1 MDTKRETLLPLATY
15 ASVATA
21 ILLVGLKTWAWLAS
35 GSVSLLASLVDSL
48 TDSMA
53 SIVNL
58 FAVRL
63 ALRPADDNHPFG
75 HGKAESLSALAQ
87 SAFIGGS
94 AVFLLLNA
102 VERLLHP
109 QPLQQTT
116 LGIAVMLVSLLLTL
130 ALVLFQRWVLRHAQS
145 QAVSADSL
153 HYVTDFASNIVV
165 LVALVLAAWGWQ
177 RADAVLALLLGG
189 WIFWSAAK
197 IAIEAVNTLMDKALS
212 PADIARIEAAALAV
226 PGVLGIHDLRTR
238 LSGARHFIQMHI
250 DLDARLNIVEA
261 HDIAVAVAAQV
272 RALFEDAEVMVHQD
286 PVEANGQSAG
296 QEAV

>member
-48 TDSMA
+48 TDSLA

-130 ALVLFQRWVLRHAQS
+130 ALVLFQRGVLRRAQS

-197 IAIEAVNTLMDKALS
+197 IAIEAVNTLMDKALP
-212 PADIARIEAAALAV
+212 PADVARIEAAALAV

-238 LSGARHFIQMHI
+238 LSGARHFVQMHI

-261 HDIAVAVAAQV
+261 HDIAVAVAAQI
-272 RALFEDAEVMVHQD
+272 RALFEEAEVIVHQD
-286 PVEANGQSAG
+286 PVEAGGQSAG

>member
-21 ILLVGLKTWAWLAS
+21 ILLVSLKTWAWLAS

-48 TDSMA
+48 TDSLA

-130 ALVLFQRWVLRHAQS
+130 ALVLFQRWVLRRAQS

>member
-48 TDSMA
+48 TDSLA

-197 IAIEAVNTLMDKALS
+197 IAIEAVNTLMDKALP
-212 PADIARIEAAALAV
+212 PADVARIEAAALAV

-261 HDIAVAVAAQV
+261 HDIAVAVAAQI
-272 RALFEDAEVMVHQD
+272 RALFEEAEVIVHQD
-286 PVEANGQSAG
+286 PVEAGGQSAG

>member
-48 TDSMA
+48 TDSLA
-53 SIVNL
+53 CIVNL

-197 IAIEAVNTLMDKALS
+197 IAIEAVNTLMDKALP
-212 PADIARIEAAALAV
+212 PADVARIEAAALAV

-238 LSGARHFIQMHI
+238 LSGARHFVQMHI

-261 HDIAVAVAAQV
+261 HDIAVAVAAQI
-272 RALFEDAEVMVHQD
+272 RALFEEAEVIVHQD
-286 PVEANGQSAG
+286 PVEAGGQSAG

>member
-48 TDSMA
+48 TDSLA

-130 ALVLFQRWVLRHAQS
+130 ALVLFQRWVLRRAQS

-197 IAIEAVNTLMDKALS
+197 IAIEAVNTLMDKALP
-212 PADIARIEAAALAV
+212 PADVARIEAAALAV

-238 LSGARHFIQMHI
+238 LSGARHFVQMHI

-261 HDIAVAVAAQV
+261 HELAVAVAAQG
-272 RALFEDAEVMVHQD
+272 RAVLEEAEVIVHQD
-286 PVEANGQSAG
+286 PVEAGGQSAG

>member
-21 ILLVGLKTWAWLAS
+21 ILLVSLKTWAWLAS

-130 ALVLFQRWVLRHAQS
+130 ALVLFQRWVLRRAQS

-197 IAIEAVNTLMDKALS
+197 IAIEAVNTVMDKALS

-238 LSGARHFIQMHI
+238 LSGARHFVQMHI

-261 HDIAVAVAAQV
+261 HDIAVAVAAQI
-272 RALFEDAEVMVHQD
+272 RALFEEAEVIVHQD
-286 PVEANGQSAG
+286 PVEAGGQSAG

>member
-21 ILLVGLKTWAWLAS
+21 ILLVSLKTWAWLAS

-48 TDSMA
+48 TDSLA

-130 ALVLFQRWVLRHAQS
+130 ALVLFQRWVLRRAQS

-197 IAIEAVNTLMDKALS
+197 IAIEAVNTLMDKALP
-212 PADIARIEAAALAV
+212 PADVARIEAAALAV

-238 LSGARHFIQMHI
+238 LSGARHFVQIHI

-261 HDIAVAVAAQV
+261 HDIAVAVAAQI
-272 RALFEDAEVMVHQD
+272 RALFEEAEVIVHQD
-286 PVEANGQSAG
+286 PVEAGGQSAG

>member
-48 TDSMA
+48 TDSLA

-130 ALVLFQRWVLRHAQS
+130 ALVLFQRWVLRRAQS

-197 IAIEAVNTLMDKALS
+197 IAIEAVNTLMDKALP
-212 PADIARIEAAALAV
+212 PADVARIEAAALAV
-226 PGVLGIHDLRTR
+226 PVVLGIHDLRTR

-261 HDIAVAVAAQV
+261 HDIAVAVAAQI
-272 RALFEDAEVMVHQD
+272 RALFEEAEVIVHQD
-286 PVEANGQSAG
+286 PVEAGGQSAG

>member
-48 TDSMA
+48 TDSLA

-102 VERLLHP
+102 VERRFHP

-130 ALVLFQRWVLRHAQS
+130 ALVLFQRWVLRRAQS

-165 LVALVLAAWGWQ
+165 LAALVLAAWGWQ

-197 IAIEAVNTLMDKALS
+197 IAIEAVNTLMDKALP
-212 PADIARIEAAALAV
+212 PADVARIEAAALAV

-238 LSGARHFIQMHI
+238 LSGARHFVQMHI

-261 HDIAVAVAAQV
+261 HDIAVAVAAQI
-272 RALFEDAEVMVHQD
+272 RALFEEAEVIVHQD
-286 PVEANGQSAG
+286 PVEAGGQSAG

>member
-21 ILLVGLKTWAWLAS
+21 ILLVSLKTWAWLAS

-130 ALVLFQRWVLRHAQS
+130 ALVLFQRWVLRRAQS

-261 HDIAVAVAAQV
+261 HDIVMAVAAQI
-272 RALFEDAEVMVHQD
+272 RALFEEAEVIVHQD
-286 PVEANGQSAG
+286 PVEAGGQSAG

>member
-48 TDSMA
+48 TDSLA

-261 HDIAVAVAAQV
+261 HDIAVAVAAQI
-272 RALFEDAEVMVHQD
+272 RALFEEAEVIVHQD
-286 PVEANGQSAG
+286 PVEAGGQSAG

>member
-48 TDSMA
+48 TDSLA

-130 ALVLFQRWVLRHAQS
+130 ALVLFQRWVLRRAQS

-165 LVALVLAAWGWQ
+165 LVALLLAAWGWP

-197 IAIEAVNTLMDKALS
+197 IAIEAVNTLMDKALP

-261 HDIAVAVAAQV
+261 HDIAVAVAAQI
-272 RALFEDAEVMVHQD
+272 RALFEDAEVIIHQD
-286 PVEANGQSAG
+286 PVEASGQSTG

>member
-35 GSVSLLASLVDSL
+35 GSVSLIASLVDSL
-48 TDSMA
+48 TDSLA

-130 ALVLFQRWVLRHAQS
+130 ALVLFQRWVLRRAQS

-197 IAIEAVNTLMDKALS
+197 IAIEAVNTLMDKALP
-212 PADIARIEAAALAV
+212 PADVARIEAAALAV

-238 LSGARHFIQMHI
+238 LSGARHFVQMHI

-261 HDIAVAVAAQV
+261 HDIAVAVAAQI
-272 RALFEDAEVMVHQD
+272 RALFEEAEVIVHQD
-286 PVEANGQSAG
+286 PVEAGGQSAG

>member
-130 ALVLFQRWVLRHAQS
+130 ALVLFQRWVLRRAQS

-261 HDIAVAVAAQV
+261 HDIAVAVAAQI
-272 RALFEDAEVMVHQD
+272 RALFEEAEVIVHQD
-286 PVEANGQSAG
+286 PVEAGGQSAG

>member
-48 TDSMA
+48 TDSLA
-53 SIVNL
+53 SLVNL

-130 ALVLFQRWVLRHAQS
+130 ALVLFQRWVLRRAQS

-197 IAIEAVNTLMDKALS
+197 IAIEAVNTLMDKALP
-212 PADIARIEAAALAV
+212 PADVARIEAAALAV

-238 LSGARHFIQMHI
+238 LSGARHFVQMHI

-261 HDIAVAVAAQV
+261 HDIAVAVAAQI
-272 RALFEDAEVMVHQD
+272 RALFEEAEVIVHQD
-286 PVEANGQSAG
+286 PVEAGGQSAG

>member
-48 TDSMA
+48 TDSLA

-197 IAIEAVNTLMDKALS
+197 IAIEAVNTLMDKALP
-212 PADIARIEAAALAV
+212 PADVARIEAAALAV

-238 LSGARHFIQMHI
+238 LSGARHFVQMHI

-261 HDIAVAVAAQV
+261 HDIAVAVAAQI
-272 RALFEDAEVMVHQD
+272 RALFEEAEVIVHQD
-286 PVEANGQSAG
+286 PVEAGGQSAG

>member
-48 TDSMA
+48 TDSLA

-130 ALVLFQRWVLRHAQS
+130 ALVLFQRWVLRRAQS

-165 LVALVLAAWGWQ
+165 LVALVLAAWGWR

-197 IAIEAVNTLMDKALS
+197 IAIEAVNTLMDKALP
-212 PADIARIEAAALAV
+212 PADVARIEAAALAV

-238 LSGARHFIQMHI
+238 LSGARHFVQMHI

-261 HDIAVAVAAQV
+261 HDIAVAVAAQI
-272 RALFEDAEVMVHQD
+272 RALFEEAEVIVHQD
-286 PVEANGQSAG
+286 PVEAGGQSAG

>member
-48 TDSMA
+48 TDSLA

-177 RADAVLALLLGG
+177 RADADRKSV
-189 WIFWSAAK
+189 
-197 IAIEAVNTLMDKALS
+197 V
-212 PADIARIEAAALAV
+212 
-226 PGVLGIHDLRTR
+226 
-238 LSGARHFIQMHI
+238 
-250 DLDARLNIVEA
+250 
-261 HDIAVAVAAQV
+261 
-272 RALFEDAEVMVHQD
+272 
-286 PVEANGQSAG
+286 
-296 QEAV
+296 

>member
-48 TDSMA
+48 TDSLA

-130 ALVLFQRWVLRHAQS
+130 ALVLFQRWVLRRAQS

-261 HDIAVAVAAQV
+261 HDIAVAVAAQI
-272 RALFEDAEVMVHQD
+272 RALFEEAEVIVHQD
-286 PVEANGQSAG
+286 PVDTSRQSAG

>member
-21 ILLVGLKTWAWLAS
+21 ILLVSLKTWAWLAS

-48 TDSMA
+48 TDSLA

-130 ALVLFQRWVLRHAQS
+130 ALVLFQRWVLRRAQS

-238 LSGARHFIQMHI
+238 LSGARHFVQMHI

-261 HDIAVAVAAQV
+261 HDIAVAVAAQI
-272 RALFEDAEVMVHQD
+272 RALFEEAEVIVHQD
-286 PVEANGQSAG
+286 PVEAGGQSAG

>member
-21 ILLVGLKTWAWLAS
+21 ILLVSLKTWAWLAS

-130 ALVLFQRWVLRHAQS
+130 ALVLFQRWVLRRAQS

-296 QEAV
+296 QGAV

>member
-1 MDTKRETLLPLATY
+1 M
-15 ASVATA
+15 
-21 ILLVGLKTWAWLAS
+21 
-35 GSVSLLASLVDSL
+35 SLLASLVDSL
-48 TDSMA
+48 TDSLA

-130 ALVLFQRWVLRHAQS
+130 ALVLFQRWVLRRAQS

-197 IAIEAVNTLMDKALS
+197 IAIEAVNTLMDKALP
-212 PADIARIEAAALAV
+212 PADVARIEAAALAV
-226 PGVLGIHDLRTR
+226 PGVLGLHDLRTR

-296 QEAV
+296 QGAV

>member
-48 TDSMA
+48 TDSLA

-63 ALRPADDNHPFG
+63 SLRPADDNHPFG

-130 ALVLFQRWVLRHAQS
+130 ALVLFQRWVLRRAQS

-197 IAIEAVNTLMDKALS
+197 IAIEAVNTLMDKALP
-212 PADIARIEAAALAV
+212 PADVARIEAAALAV

-238 LSGARHFIQMHI
+238 LSGARHFVQMHI

-261 HDIAVAVAAQV
+261 HDIAVAVAAQI
-272 RALFEDAEVMVHQD
+272 RALFEEAEVIVHQD
-286 PVEANGQSAG
+286 PVEAGGQSAG

>member
-48 TDSMA
+48 TDSLA

-130 ALVLFQRWVLRHAQS
+130 ALVLFQRWVLRRAQS

-165 LVALVLAAWGWQ
+165 LVALLLAAWGWP

-197 IAIEAVNTLMDKALS
+197 IAIEAVNTLMDKALP

-272 RALFEDAEVMVHQD
+272 RALFEDAEVIIHQD
-286 PVEANGQSAG
+286 PVEASGQSTG

>member
-48 TDSMA
+48 TDSLA

-116 LGIAVMLVSLLLTL
+116 LSIAVMLVSLLLTL
-130 ALVLFQRWVLRHAQS
+130 ALVLFQRWVLRRAQS

-197 IAIEAVNTLMDKALS
+197 IAIEAVNTLMDKALP
-212 PADIARIEAAALAV
+212 PADVARIEAAALAV

-238 LSGARHFIQMHI
+238 LSGARHFVQMHI

-261 HDIAVAVAAQV
+261 HDIAVAVAAQI
-272 RALFEDAEVMVHQD
+272 RALFEEAEVIVHQD
-286 PVEANGQSAG
+286 PVEAGGQSAG

>member
-21 ILLVGLKTWAWLAS
+21 ILLVSLKTWAWLAS

-130 ALVLFQRWVLRHAQS
+130 ALVLFQRWVLRRAQS

-261 HDIAVAVAAQV
+261 HDIAVAVAAQI
-272 RALFEDAEVMVHQD
+272 RALFEEAEVIVHQD
-286 PVEANGQSAG
+286 PVEAGGQSAG

>member
-48 TDSMA
+48 TDSLA
-53 SIVNL
+53 SLVNL

-130 ALVLFQRWVLRHAQS
+130 ALVLFQRWVLRLAQS
-145 QAVSADSL
+145 KAVSADSL

-165 LVALVLAAWGWQ
+165 LVALLLAAWGWP

-197 IAIEAVNTLMDKALS
+197 IAIEAVNTLMDKALP
-212 PADIARIEAAALAV
+212 PADVARIEAAALAV

-238 LSGARHFIQMHI
+238 LSGARHFVQMHI

-261 HDIAVAVAAQV
+261 HDIAVAVAAQI
-272 RALFEDAEVMVHQD
+272 RALFEEAEVIVHQD
-286 PVEANGQSAG
+286 PVEAGGQSAG

>member
-48 TDSMA
+48 TDSLA

-130 ALVLFQRWVLRHAQS
+130 ALVLFQRWVLRRAQS

-212 PADIARIEAAALAV
+212 PADVARIEAAALAV

-261 HDIAVAVAAQV
+261 HDIAVAVAAQI
-272 RALFEDAEVMVHQD
+272 RALFEEAEVIVHQD
-286 PVEANGQSAG
+286 PVEAGGQSAG

>member
-21 ILLVGLKTWAWLAS
+21 ILLVSLKTWAWLAS

-48 TDSMA
+48 TDSLA

-130 ALVLFQRWVLRHAQS
+130 ALVLFQRWVLRRAQS

-261 HDIAVAVAAQV
+261 HDIAVAVAAQI
-272 RALFEDAEVMVHQD
+272 RALFEEAEVIVHQD
-286 PVEANGQSAG
+286 PVEAGGQSAG

>member
-48 TDSMA
+48 TDSLA

-130 ALVLFQRWVLRHAQS
+130 ALVLFQRWVLRRAQS

-272 RALFEDAEVMVHQD
+272 RALFEDAEVIVHQD

>member
-48 TDSMA
+48 TDSLA

-212 PADIARIEAAALAV
+212 PADVARIEAAALAV

-238 LSGARHFIQMHI
+238 LSGARHFVQMHI

-261 HDIAVAVAAQV
+261 HDIAVAVAAQI
-272 RALFEDAEVMVHQD
+272 RALFEEAEVIVHQD
-286 PVEANGQSAG
+286 PVEAGGQSAG

>member
-48 TDSMA
+48 TDSLA

-197 IAIEAVNTLMDKALS
+197 IAIEAVNTLMDKALP
-212 PADIARIEAAALAV
+212 PADVARIEAAALAV
-226 PGVLGIHDLRTR
+226 PGVLGLHDLRTR
-238 LSGARHFIQMHI
+238 LSGARHFVQMHI

-261 HDIAVAVAAQV
+261 HDIAVAVAAQI
-272 RALFEDAEVMVHQD
+272 RALFEEAEVIVHQD
-286 PVEANGQSAG
+286 PVEAGGQSAG

>member
-21 ILLVGLKTWAWLAS
+21 ILLVSLKTWAWLAS

-53 SIVNL
+53 SILNL

-130 ALVLFQRWVLRHAQS
+130 ALVLFQRWVLRRAQS

-238 LSGARHFIQMHI
+238 LSGARHFVQMHI

-261 HDIAVAVAAQV
+261 HDIAVAVAAQI
-272 RALFEDAEVMVHQD
+272 RALFEEAEVIVHQD
-286 PVEANGQSAG
+286 PVEAGGQSAG

>member
-48 TDSMA
+48 TDSLA

-130 ALVLFQRWVLRHAQS
+130 ALVLFQRWVLRRAQS

-153 HYVTDFASNIVV
+153 HYVTDFASNSVV
-165 LVALVLAAWGWQ
+165 LVALLLAAWGWP

-197 IAIEAVNTLMDKALS
+197 IAIEAVNTLMDKALP

-261 HDIAVAVAAQV
+261 HDIAVAVAAQI
-272 RALFEDAEVMVHQD
+272 RALFEEAEVIVHQD
-286 PVEANGQSAG
+286 PVDTSRQSAG

>member
-21 ILLVGLKTWAWLAS
+21 ILLVSLKTWAWLAS

-48 TDSMA
+48 TDSLA

-63 ALRPADDNHPFG
+63 ALRPADDNHPVG

-130 ALVLFQRWVLRHAQS
+130 ALVLFQRWVLRRAQS

-197 IAIEAVNTLMDKALS
+197 IAIEAVNTLMDKALP
-212 PADIARIEAAALAV
+212 PADVARIEAAALAV

-238 LSGARHFIQMHI
+238 LSGARHFVQMHI

-261 HDIAVAVAAQV
+261 HDIAVAVAAQI
-272 RALFEDAEVMVHQD
+272 RALFEEAEVIVHQD
-286 PVEANGQSAG
+286 PVEAGGQSAG

>member
-48 TDSMA
+48 TDSLA

-197 IAIEAVNTLMDKALS
+197 IAIEAVNTLMDKALP
-212 PADIARIEAAALAV
+212 PADVARIEAAALAV
-226 PGVLGIHDLRTR
+226 PGVLGLHDLRTR

-296 QEAV
+296 QGAV

>member
-48 TDSMA
+48 TDSLA

-130 ALVLFQRWVLRHAQS
+130 ALVLFQRWVLRRAQS

-153 HYVTDFASNIVV
+153 HYVTDFASTIVV
-165 LVALVLAAWGWQ
+165 LVALLLAAWGWP

-197 IAIEAVNTLMDKALS
+197 IAIEAVNTLMDKALP

-238 LSGARHFIQMHI
+238 LSGARHLSRCISIWM
-250 DLDARLNIVEA
+250 R
-261 HDIAVAVAAQV
+261 
-272 RALFEDAEVMVHQD
+272 
-286 PVEANGQSAG
+286 G
-296 QEAV
+296 